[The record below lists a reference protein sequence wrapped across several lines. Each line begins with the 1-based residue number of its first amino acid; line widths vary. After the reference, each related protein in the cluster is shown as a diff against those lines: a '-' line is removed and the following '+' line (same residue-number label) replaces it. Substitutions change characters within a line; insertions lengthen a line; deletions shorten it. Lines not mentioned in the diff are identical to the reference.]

1 MTGYIRFFLAFLVLI
16 SHLGI
21 RFKGMNEGVFA
32 VVIFYILA
40 GHVVTKLFL
49 EKIKSNDII
58 KRLKIFYIERFLRI
72 FPRYVS
78 IFF

>member
-49 EKIKSNDII
+49 EKII
-58 KRLKIFYIERFLRI
+58 K
-72 FPRYVS
+72 
-78 IFF
+78 